1 MPTPRGAFCISY
13 LNAFDGFTT
22 IIRLIVLLTMILPVY
37 VWGGREVS

>member
-13 LNAFDGFTT
+13 LNAFNG